1 MQDKV
6 TIARPYAN
14 AVFDQATEG
23 DDFEQWSTLLNVLSQ
38 IVSDQQMKMI
48 LSSPKVS
55 HQQLLQLVSEIV
67 GTSLSDTGA
76 NFIKVLISANRL
88 GYVTQIFD
96 LFEKRRAE
104 AEGRLEINVV
114 SAFELDSDQEK
125 KISESMGKRLGK
137 KISILSAVDKSL
149 IGGMIIT
156 AGDSVIDASLRG
168 RLTELRNSLIG

>member
-1 MQDKV
+1 MQDKT

-14 AVFDQATEG
+14 AVFDQATEEG
-23 DDFEQWSTLLNVLSQ
+23 DFEQWSTLLNVLSQ
-38 IVSDQQMKMI
+38 IVRDQQMKMI
-48 LSSPKVS
+48 LNSPKIS

-67 GTSLSDTGA
+67 GTRLSQTGA

-104 AEGRLEINVV
+104 AEGRIEINVV

-125 KISESMGKRLGK
+125 IISESMGKRLGK
-137 KISILSAVDKSL
+137 KVSILSAVDKSL